1 MFYDKIWLT
10 MREHFAN
17 TKKPRSVL
25 TEYIVHEKVRGATA
39 SLPGENGCHFRLFPS
54 FPTPWYHSALYLRAE

>member
-39 SLPGENGCHFRLFPS
+39 SLPGAKTDVTSAFLLHSPPLGITLHF
-54 FPTPWYHSALYLRAE
+54 T